1 MQDLRRLPIEDRRA
15 LAEDAQRRTELG
27 ETPAEICAALG
38 LSITTYRRWA
48 QLFGFRLSDVS
59 PEDRRGRAQLP
70 SGKRKSSP
78 TGRFLLGEGF
88 GARQPGS
95 GRLSPLDPTAEGLET
110 PGAVLDAVEAALDAG
125 ETRRA
130 DRLIAAWRRQQRRS
144 RAIDAL
150 REAAI
155 EAGERDRPIPFFDPV
170 TGEGMMT
177 MEWVKQA
184 SDEDLITYIKRKTG
198 ESD

>member
-1 MQDLRRLPIEDRRA
+1 MVLYCLVCKTSGDCQSKTGGRSP
-15 LAEDAQRRTELG
+15 RT
-27 ETPAEICAALG
+27 
-38 LSITTYRRWA
+38 LS
-48 QLFGFRLSDVS
+48 
-59 PEDRRGRAQLP
+59 
-70 SGKRKSSP
+70 
-78 TGRFLLGEGF
+78 
-88 GARQPGS
+88 GAPNS
-95 GRLSPLDPTAEGLET
+95 A
-110 PGAVLDAVEAALDAG
+110 
-125 ETRRA
+125 TRRA

-155 EAGERDRPIPFFDPV
+155 EAGERDRPIPLFDPV